1 MSDTKKRILFVCI
14 ENSCRSQMAE
24 GFARKFGGDKL
35 EVFSAG
41 SKPSGTVNPDAVL
54 VMKEIGIDITGQASK
69 GFEQLPYNKFDYIVT
84 MGCLPA
90 GQAGQDTCP
99 YFPAKEKVD
108 WQIEDPKGKGLE
120 VFRRVRD
127 EIGNKVKDLVAGVQ

>member
-1 MSDTKKRILFVCI
+1 MSDTKKRILFVCV

-84 MGCLPA
+84 MGC
-90 GQAGQDTCP
+90 QDVCP

-127 EIGNKVKDLVAGVQ
+127 EIKKKIEEWISAI

>member
-1 MSDTKKRILFVCI
+1 MSDTKKRILFVCV

-54 VMKEIGIDITGQASK
+54 VMKEIGIDITGQVSK

-84 MGCLPA
+84 MGC
-90 GQAGQDTCP
+90 QDTCP

-127 EIGNKVKDLVAGVQ
+127 EIKKKIEEWISAI

>member
-24 GFARKFGGDKL
+24 GFARKYGGDKM

-41 SKPSGTVNPDAVL
+41 SKPSGVVNPDAVL
-54 VMKEIGIDITGQASK
+54 VMKEVGMDITDQSSK

-84 MGCLPA
+84 MGC
-90 GQAGQDTCP
+90 QDTCP
-99 YFPAKEKVD
+99 YFPAKEKFD
-108 WQIEDPKGKGLE
+108 WQIEDPKGKDIE
-120 VFRRVRD
+120 IFRRVRD
-127 EIGNKVKDLVAGVQ
+127 EIGSKVRDLIAGVR

>member
-1 MSDTKKRILFVCI
+1 MKTVLFLCT

-24 GFARKFGGDKL
+24 AFAKQLGGGVI
-35 EVFSAG
+35 EAYSAG
-41 SKPSGTVNPDAVL
+41 SNPSGEVNPLAVT
-54 VMKEIGIDITGQASK
+54 VIREKGIDISGARPK
-69 GFEQLPYNKFDYIVT
+69 GFQDLPVSRVDYLVT
-84 MGCLPA
+84 MGC
-90 GQAGQDTCP
+90 QDVCP

-127 EIGNKVKDLVAGVQ
+127 EIKKKIEEWISAI